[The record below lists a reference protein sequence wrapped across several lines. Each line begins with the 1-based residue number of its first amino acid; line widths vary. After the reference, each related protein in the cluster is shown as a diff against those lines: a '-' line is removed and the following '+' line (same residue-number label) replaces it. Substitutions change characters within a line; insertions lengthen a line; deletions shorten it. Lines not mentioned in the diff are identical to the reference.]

1 MQHNWSGKLDGTLGH
16 NTTAFQD
23 ITVRFYILV
32 QLTLYASY
40 RVFSFPTAS
49 FSFTLCNC
57 SVSGYLFETIPKLFM
72 AACVMVKIQ
81 YERKQTLYLTCLNS
95 NTHVHF
101 HFLKRVKV
109 YSRKFLTATRGQ
121 LLAVGTSEL
130 RKRTSLNYVRRKGVA
145 LFEAGAT
152 GSILV
157 YRNSNRC
164 IKLFMI
170 RKIIL
175 FHWIQSYE
183 EESM

>member
-1 MQHNWSGKLDGTLGH
+1 M
-16 NTTAFQD
+16 TAC
-23 ITVRFYILV
+23 
-32 QLTLYASY
+32 A
-40 RVFSFPTAS
+40 
-49 FSFTLCNC
+49 
-57 SVSGYLFETIPKLFM
+57 
-72 AACVMVKIQ
+72 MVKIQ

-121 LLAVGTSEL
+121 LLTVGTSEL
-130 RKRTSLNYVRRKGVA
+130 RKGTSLNYLRTKNVV
-145 LFEAGAT
+145 LFEVGAT
-152 GSILV
+152 GSVRV
-157 YRNSNRC
+157 YGNSNRR

>member
-1 MQHNWSGKLDGTLGH
+1 MYAGSQHYSTS
-16 NTTAFQD
+16 D
-23 ITVRFYILV
+23 ITVCFYILV
-32 QLTLYASY
+32 RLTLYASY
-40 RVFSFPTAS
+40 RVFSFPIAS

-57 SVSGYLFETIPKLFM
+57 SLSGTFLRQSLNYLWQHASWLKYSM
-72 AACVMVKIQ
+72 SVNKH
-81 YERKQTLYLTCLNS
+81 LYLTCLNS

-130 RKRTSLNYVRRKGVA
+130 RKGTSLNYLRRKNVV
-145 LFEAGAT
+145 LFEVGAT
-152 GSILV
+152 GSIRV
-157 YRNSNRC
+157 YRNSNRS

-170 RKIIL
+170 RKLIL

-183 EESM
+183 EESI